1 MVEPLFPSKIKPGDK
16 IRFVSPASTP
26 DRDLV
31 LRRAERLRGM
41 GFDIDFGTYA
51 FAEHGFYAGTHEQR
65 LSDLNQAL
73 SDPQVRAVFAT
84 RGGRG
89 SYRIAGN
96 LDFDAVRRDPKP
108 ILGFSDVT
116 AIHMMLMRRCGLIGL
131 HGALYGDDGEPGPSN
146 TDILMRFLMEAGTIV
161 FTARDDEI
169 SAKTTT
175 SGRAQG
181 RLIGG
186 NLETLATMIGW
197 GLPSFDGAILLIE
210 AVDCMPGLTD
220 RTLTLL
226 MKSGALDG
234 IAGIA
239 AGQFTLSNREKGEA
253 IIAIVDEH
261 IRALGIPVLGGLPF
275 GHGKGALT
283 TPIGG
288 MAVLDA
294 DAGTLTVDY

>member
-1 MVEPLFPSKIKPGDK
+1 VADPLFPAKIKPGDK

-26 DRDLV
+26 DRDLI
-31 LRRAERLRGM
+31 LRRADRLREI
-41 GFDIDFGTYA
+41 GFEVDFGAHA
-51 FAEHGFYAGTHEQR
+51 FAEHGFYAGPHEDR

-89 SYRIAGN
+89 SYRIADG
-96 LDFDAVRRDPKP
+96 LDFDAVLRDPKP
-108 ILGFSDVT
+108 ILGFSDIT

-131 HGALYGDDGEPGPSN
+131 HGALYGDDGGAGPRN
-146 TDILMRFLMEAGTIV
+146 TDILMQFLMEAGTIT
-161 FTARDDEI
+161 FTAGEDEI
-169 SAKTTT
+169 SAKLTT
-175 SGRAQG
+175 SGRVEG

-186 NLETLATMIGW
+186 NLETLATLIGW
-197 GLPSFDGAILLIE
+197 GLPALDGAILLIE

-226 MKSGALDG
+226 IKSGCLDR

-239 AGQFTLSNREKGEA
+239 VGQFTLPSREKGEA

-261 IRALGIPVLGGLPF
+261 FRPLGIPMLGGLPF

-283 TPIGG
+283 TPIGS
-288 MAVLDA
+288 MAVLDT
-294 DAGTLTVDY
+294 DVRILTVEY